1 MMSQLPWI
9 SSLGYNVAQCSNLM
23 LRCHKYI
30 TVSGQ
35 YTGTGYGHKP
45 IYFMMSLQL
54 LGKRYIVT
62 MVNHPLTVMTVMSS
76 TITEVLQRCY
86 YHHEN
91 GPLFACIHYILHQIC
106 SQNIQGVFKTEFIW

>member
-1 MMSQLPWI
+1 MNIFEVIFSVPGCVMMSQLPWI

-45 IYFMMSLQL
+45 IYFMMPLQL

-76 TITEVLQRCY
+76 TIIEVLQCCY
-86 YHHEN
+86 CHLEN
-91 GPLFACIHYILHQIC
+91 H
-106 SQNIQGVFKTEFIW
+106 